1 MSKKT
6 KGNNKVLVFIIIVI
20 GVLLAAGIVGVV
32 YYNMNKQSPEPTKE
46 VKILNSIDEYGIT
59 LSDMDSSLYKEE
71 YDILKKN
78 LLSDKVNYKEYAE
91 SISKLFIIDLYS
103 LSTKLNKFDVGGSE
117 VVYPPILENYK
128 VNVQD
133 TLYKYLEDNSKGD
146 RKQQLPKVKSI
157 KVVSNKEE
165 KYKITSEEKTYDGY
179 KIVLKWDYEKDMGY
193 DTEATLNIINVD
205 NKLYVVE
212 KN

>member
-1 MSKKT
+1 MSKNT
-6 KGNNKVLVFIIIVI
+6 KGNKIGLFIGIIIAVLAVAGVI
-20 GVLLAAGIVGVV
+20 GII
-32 YYNMNKQSPEPTKE
+32 YINKNKPKEEPTKE

-71 YDILKKN
+71 YEVLKKN
-78 LLSDKVNYKEYAE
+78 LLSDRINYKEYAE
-91 SISKLFIIDLYS
+91 SISKLFIIDLYT

-128 VNVQD
+128 VNVED
-133 TLYKYLEDNSKGD
+133 TLYKYLEDNSKGN

-157 KVVSNKEE
+157 KVVSTKEE
-165 KYKITSEEKTYDGY
+165 KYKITSEDKTYDGY
-179 KIVLKWDYEKDMGY
+179 KIVLKWDYEKDLGY
-193 DTEATLNIINVD
+193 DTEATLNIIKVD

>member
-6 KGNNKVLVFIIIVI
+6 KSNRVLIFIIIVI
-20 GVLLAAGIVGVV
+20 GVLLIAGVAGVI
-32 YYNMNKQSPEPTKE
+32 YYNMNKKTDTPINE
-46 VKILNSIDEYGIT
+46 VKILNTIEEYGIT
-59 LSDMDSSLYKEE
+59 LSDQDSALYKEE
-71 YDILKKN
+71 YDKLKEN
-78 LLSDKVNYKEYAE
+78 VLSDNINYKEYSE
-91 SISKLFIIDLYS
+91 SIAKMFIIDLYT
-103 LSTKLNKFDVGGSE
+103 LSTKINKFDVGGSE
-117 VVYPPILENYK
+117 VVYPPVVENYK
-128 VNVQD
+128 LNVQD

-165 KYKITSEEKTYDGY
+165 KYKIKDEDKTYDGY
-179 KIVLKWDYEKDMGY
+179 KIVLKWEYEKDMGY
-193 DTEATLNIINVD
+193 DNEATLNIIRVE

>member
-1 MSKKT
+1 MIKNT
-6 KGNNKVLVFIIIVI
+6 KGKKIGLFIGIIITVLAVAGVI
-20 GVLLAAGIVGVV
+20 GII
-32 YYNMNKQSPEPTKE
+32 YINKNKPKEEPTKE

-59 LSDMDSSLYKEE
+59 LSDLDSSLYKEE
-71 YDILKKN
+71 YEVLKKN
-78 LLSDKVNYKEYAE
+78 LLSDRINYKEYAE
-91 SISKLFIIDLYS
+91 SISKLFIIDLYT

-128 VNVQD
+128 VNVED
-133 TLYKYLEDNSKGD
+133 TLYKYLEDNSKGN

-157 KVVSNKEE
+157 KVVSTKEE
-165 KYKITSEEKTYDGY
+165 KYKITSEDKTYDGY
-179 KIVLKWDYEKDMGY
+179 KIVLKWDYEKDLGY
-193 DTEATLNIINVD
+193 DTEATLNIIKVD

>member
-6 KGNNKVLVFIIIVI
+6 KGGKIGLFIAIVLVVLIIACIVGIIYYNKNNKTE
-20 GVLLAAGIVGVV
+20 
-32 YYNMNKQSPEPTKE
+32 EPTKE
-46 VKILNSIDEYGIT
+46 VKILNSIEEYGIT
-59 LSDMDSSLYKEE
+59 LSDMDSLLYKEE
-71 YDILKKN
+71 YEALKKN
-78 LLSDKVNYKEYAE
+78 LLADRINYKEYAE
-91 SISKLFIIDLYS
+91 SIAKIFIIDLYT

-128 VNVQD
+128 VNVED

-146 RKQQLPKVKSI
+146 RTQQLPKVKSI
-157 KVVSNKEE
+157 KVVSTKEE

-179 KIVLKWDYEKDMGY
+179 KIVLKWDYEKDLGY

>member
-1 MSKKT
+1 MSKNT
-6 KGNNKVLVFIIIVI
+6 KGKKIGLFIGIIIVVLAVAGVI
-20 GVLLAAGIVGVV
+20 GII
-32 YYNMNKQSPEPTKE
+32 YINKNKPKEEPTKE

-71 YDILKKN
+71 YEILKKN
-78 LLSDKVNYKEYAE
+78 LLSDRINYKEYAE
-91 SISKLFIIDLYS
+91 SISKLFIIDLYT

-128 VNVQD
+128 VNVED
-133 TLYKYLEDNSKGD
+133 TLYKYLEDNSKGN

-157 KVVSNKEE
+157 KVVSTKEE
-165 KYKITSEEKTYDGY
+165 KYKITSEDKTYDGY
-179 KIVLKWDYEKDMGY
+179 KIVLKWDYEKDLGY
-193 DTEATLNIINVD
+193 DTEATLNIIKVD